1 MTSLQIIGILHI
13 NDMIEW
19 TKNEGKVTYM
29 VKGIGID
36 IVEITRIKK
45 AIDKNSR
52 VVKRILTENEYI
64 HYTTL
69 STERRKLEYV
79 AGRFAAKEAYAK
91 AAGTGLGKLS
101 LQHIEILSNECG
113 APEMFVQGAS
123 HDIFLSISHSEHYA
137 VAQVV
142 LT

>member
-45 AIDKNSR
+45 AMDKNSR
-52 VVKRILTENEYI
+52 FVKRILTENEYI

-69 STERRKLEYV
+69 PTERRKLEYV

-101 LQHIEILSNECG
+101 LQQIEILSNECG
-113 APEMFVQGAS
+113 APEMFVQDAS
-123 HDIFLSISHSEHYA
+123 YDIFLSISHSEHYA

>member
-1 MTSLQIIGILHI
+1 
-13 NDMIEW
+13 
-19 TKNEGKVTYM
+19 M

-36 IVEITRIKK
+36 IVEITRMKK